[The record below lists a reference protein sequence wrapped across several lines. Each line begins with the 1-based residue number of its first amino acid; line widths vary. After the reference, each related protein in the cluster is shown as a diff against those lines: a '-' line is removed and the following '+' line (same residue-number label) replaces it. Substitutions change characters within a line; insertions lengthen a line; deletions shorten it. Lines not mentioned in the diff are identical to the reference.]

1 MTVPPATSWQRLG
14 AVRIDAA
21 GCGSLAGLAAA
32 ALHFAGALKSTPPGA
47 ALPVDLTLLSAALLV
62 PSLLV
67 LLLTR
72 RWWLHGALA
81 LPLAGAALLWLWLVL
96 AGSWSRSAVI
106 LPQKL
111 PEIVLLGPVMLMAGM
126 LVGADAASR
135 RWLDRATLGTGPLVA
150 ASVAWGLATGKV
162 VLGGLAGASP
172 DLLRV
177 QYQLAGLAIA
187 CAAGLGAVRIV
198 EAAAWPS
205 RLFWGVFT
213 LALSAAALLPG
224 GRMGLISLI
233 VSVLLTPALRCWSA
247 HRPAAALRWVLAAA
261 LAGGLGL
268 GLLLLPS
275 QAMDG
280 LRTLERFT
288 EGGMEA
294 SARPALWRAALHW
307 AGETLP
313 LGLGT
318 GGFTIAAGHGERR
331 GLYPHNHLL
340 EALAEGGPVGLL
352 LWLGCFGGGAAV
364 LLLRARHAAP
374 GRVARIAALVLPVG
388 LAAMVST
395 DLGNRMVWFA
405 LGLALST
412 GMVAKRV
419 E

>member
-1 MTVPPATSWQRLG
+1 MKNGQPLG
-14 AVRIDAA
+14 AIRVDAA
-21 GCGSLAGLAAA
+21 GIGSLAGLAGA

-47 ALPVDLTLLSAALLV
+47 ALPVDLTLLAAALL
-62 PSLLV
+62 PPLLAV

-96 AGSWSRSAVI
+96 AGVWSRSAVI

-111 PEIVLLGPVMLMAGM
+111 PEIVLVAPPMLVAGM
-126 LVGADAASR
+126 LLGADASAR
-135 RWLDRATLGTGPLVA
+135 RWLVRATLGAGPLVA
-150 ASVAWGLATGKV
+150 ASVAWGLATGNI
-162 VLGGLAGASP
+162 VLGGMVGAQP

-198 EAAAWPS
+198 EAPAWPS
-205 RLFWGVFT
+205 RLFWSAYT
-213 LALSAAALLPG
+213 LGLAAAALLPG
-224 GRMGLISLI
+224 GRMGLISLGL
-233 VSVLLTPALRCWSA
+233 SVLLTPALRCWSA
-247 HRPAAALRWVLAAA
+247 GRTGLALRWSLAAA
-261 LAGGLGL
+261 LAAMLGA
-268 GLLLLPS
+268 GLLLLQF
-275 QAMDG
+275 QAMEG

-294 SARPALWRAALHW
+294 SARPALWRAALDW
-307 AGETLP
+307 AGAALP

-331 GLYPHNHLL
+331 GLYPHNHAL
-340 EALAEGGPVGLL
+340 EAFAEGGPLGLV
-352 LWLGCFGGGAAV
+352 LWLCCFGGGAV
-364 LLLRARHAAP
+364 LLLLRARHAAP
-374 GRVARIAALVLPVG
+374 ARVAQIAALVLPVG

-419 E
+419 A